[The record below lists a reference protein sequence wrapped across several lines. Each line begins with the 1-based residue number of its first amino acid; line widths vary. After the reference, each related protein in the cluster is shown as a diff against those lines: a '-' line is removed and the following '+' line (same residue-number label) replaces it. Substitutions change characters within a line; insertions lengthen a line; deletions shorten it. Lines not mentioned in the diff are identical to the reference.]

1 MSERIDRD
9 GIPEEA
15 LERLIGVLL
24 WNQMN
29 PEAEGTSFEDVARK
43 ALGAVLGYIDEYCPE
58 WYGRQWLRPEE
69 MAALTSALHG
79 ALAVE
84 EPPPAM
90 ESVTWL
96 DGMSARGKLLR
107 ALEP

>member
-1 MSERIDRD
+1 MVAHNGPEDGAFDLAHAPGITPSQMSEQTDRD

-29 PEAEGTSFEDVARK
+29 PEAEGASLEDVARK

-69 MAALTSALHG
+69 MAAL
-79 ALAVE
+79 
-84 EPPPAM
+84 
-90 ESVTWL
+90 
-96 DGMSARGKLLR
+96 LR
-107 ALEP
+107 ALG